1 MRTESLVSTST
12 CWNDEYDGCRNLYMF
27 WKVCS
32 MARDKQMNVLL
43 TAETVD
49 GLRAEAARSGVN
61 LSEVAHGRMEGHA
74 RHKTALKPET
84 TSRSNEM
91 RFRPADIRVPNV
103 RRADTPSSGASP
115 G

>member
-1 MRTESLVSTST
+1 
-12 CWNDEYDGCRNLYMF
+12 
-27 WKVCS
+27 

-61 LSEVAHGRMEGHA
+61 LSEIAHGRMEGHA
-74 RHKTALKPET
+74 RHKAAIKPEA

-103 RRADTPSSGASP
+103 RRADTPSRAAST

>member
-1 MRTESLVSTST
+1 
-12 CWNDEYDGCRNLYMF
+12 
-27 WKVCS
+27 

-49 GLRAEAARSGVN
+49 GLRAEAARSDVS
-61 LSEVAHGRMEGHA
+61 LSKVAHERMEGHA
-74 RHKTALKPET
+74 RHKAAIKPEA

-103 RRADTPSSGASP
+103 RRADTPSSGAVA

>member
-1 MRTESLVSTST
+1 
-12 CWNDEYDGCRNLYMF
+12 
-27 WKVCS
+27 

-91 RFRPADIRVPNV
+91 RFRPADIRVPNA
-103 RRADTPSSGASP
+103 RRAVTPSSGAVA
-115 G
+115 GWR

>member
-1 MRTESLVSTST
+1 M
-12 CWNDEYDGCRNLYMF
+12 
-27 WKVCS
+27 VCS
-32 MARDKQMNVLL
+32 MARDKQMDVLL

-91 RFRPADIRVPNV
+91 RFRPADIRVPNA
-103 RRADTPSSGASP
+103 RRAVTPSSGAVA
-115 G
+115 GWR

>member
-1 MRTESLVSTST
+1 MLTESLVRTST

-49 GLRAEAARSGVN
+49 GL
-61 LSEVAHGRMEGHA
+61 
-74 RHKTALKPET
+74 
-84 TSRSNEM
+84 
-91 RFRPADIRVPNV
+91 
-103 RRADTPSSGASP
+103 
-115 G
+115 

>member
-1 MRTESLVSTST
+1 MV
-12 CWNDEYDGCRNLYMF
+12 F
-27 WKVCS
+27 S

-61 LSEVAHGRMEGHA
+61 LSEIAHGRMEGHA
-74 RHKTALKPET
+74 RHKAAIKPEA

-91 RFRPADIRVPNV
+91 RFRPADNRVPNA
-103 RRADTPSSGASP
+103 RRADTPSRAASP

>member
-1 MRTESLVSTST
+1 
-12 CWNDEYDGCRNLYMF
+12 
-27 WKVCS
+27 

-61 LSEVAHGRMEGHA
+61 LSEVAHGRMEGRA
-74 RHKTALKPET
+74 RTQGCDEAGGP
-84 TSRSNEM
+84 SRSNEK
-91 RFRPADIRVPNV
+91 RFRPADIRVPNA

>member
-1 MRTESLVSTST
+1 MLTESLARTST

-27 WKVCS
+27 WKVCN

-61 LSEVAHGRMEGHA
+61 LSEVAHGRMEGRA
-74 RHKTALKPET
+74 RHKAAIKPEA

-91 RFRPADIRVPNV
+91 RLRPADIRVPNA
-103 RRADTPSSGASP
+103 RRADTPSSSAVAG
-115 G
+115 

>member
-1 MRTESLVSTST
+1 MV
-12 CWNDEYDGCRNLYMF
+12 CR
-27 WKVCS
+27 

-49 GLRAEAARSGVN
+49 GLRAETARSDVS
-61 LSEVAHGRMEGHA
+61 LSEVAPGRMEGHV
-74 RHKTALKPET
+74 RHKAAIKPEA

-103 RRADTPSSGASP
+103 RRADTPSSGAVA